1 MGRRVNARRPLLARR
16 VIAHTLGILVAA
28 AILWL
33 AWQGYRQPELLID
46 FANTR
51 LC

>member
-1 MGRRVNARRPLLARR
+1 VTARRLLARR
-16 VIAHTLGILVAA
+16 VVAHSIGVIVMALV
-28 AILWL
+28 LWL

-46 FANTR
+46 FANAR

>member
-1 MGRRVNARRPLLARR
+1 VTARRLFARR
-16 VIAHTLGILVAA
+16 VVAHSVGVLVVAL
-28 AILWL
+28 ILWL

>member
-1 MGRRVNARRPLLARR
+1 MNVRRPLLSRR
-16 VIAHTLGILVAA
+16 VIAHSLGIVVAA
-28 AILWL
+28 LILWL

-46 FANTR
+46 FANAR